1 MMIKNNMKYLSRFYL
16 KEKKKSDSV
25 TTHSKTA
32 INPTNFKRKSLK
44 IQLFD
49 YT

>member
-1 MMIKNNMKYLSRFYL
+1 MIKNNIKYLSGFYL

-32 INPTNFKRKSLK
+32 INPINYKRKSLE

-49 YT
+49 YI